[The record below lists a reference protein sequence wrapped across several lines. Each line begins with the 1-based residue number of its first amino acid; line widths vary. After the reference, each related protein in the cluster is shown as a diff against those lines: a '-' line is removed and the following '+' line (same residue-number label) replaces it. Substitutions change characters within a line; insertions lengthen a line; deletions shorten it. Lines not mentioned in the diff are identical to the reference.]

1 MYVRNLKEIA
11 RVEVT
16 DKRTIVIS
24 HNKKEDKVLIGQ
36 QIHTKDEEGK
46 PMNFF
51 LKGALNI
58 PSEMLPEVG
67 EAIDKAIEELNI

>member
-1 MYVRNLKEIA
+1 MRNLKEIV
-11 RVEVT
+11 RVKVT

-24 HNKKEDKVLIGQ
+24 HNEREDKIIIGQ

-58 PSEMLPEVG
+58 PAEMLPKVS
-67 EAIDKAIEELNI
+67 EAINEVIDELDI

>member
-1 MYVRNLKEIA
+1 MRNLKEIV
-11 RVEVT
+11 RIKVT

-24 HNKKEDKVLIGQ
+24 HNEQEDKIIIGQ
-36 QIHTKDEEGK
+36 QIHTVDEEGK

-58 PSEMLPEVG
+58 PAEMLPKVS
-67 EAIDKAIEELNI
+67 EAINEAIEELDI

>member
-1 MYVRNLKEIA
+1 MRTLKEIV
-11 RVEVT
+11 RVKVT

-24 HNKKEDKVLIGQ
+24 HNEQEDKIIIGQ
-36 QIHTKDEEGK
+36 QIHTVDEEGK

-58 PSEMLPEVG
+58 PADMLPKVSEAIN
-67 EAIDKAIEELNI
+67 EAIDELDI

>member
-58 PSEMLPEVG
+58 PAEMLPKVSEAIN
-67 EAIDKAIEELNI
+67 EAIDELDI

>member
-1 MYVRNLKEIA
+1 MRNLKEIV
-11 RVEVT
+11 RVKVT

-24 HNKKEDKVLIGQ
+24 HNEQEDKIIIGQ
-36 QIHTKDEEGK
+36 QIHTVDEEGK

-58 PSEMLPEVG
+58 PAEMLPKVSEAIN
-67 EAIDKAIEELNI
+67 EAIDELDI

>member
-1 MYVRNLKEIA
+1 MRNLKEIV
-11 RVEVT
+11 RVKVT

-24 HNKKEDKVLIGQ
+24 HNEQEDKIIIGQ
-36 QIHTKDEEGK
+36 QIHTVDEEGK

-58 PSEMLPEVG
+58 PAEMLPKVG
-67 EAIDKAIEELNI
+67 EAINEAIDELDI

>member
-1 MYVRNLKEIA
+1 MRSLKEIV
-11 RVEVT
+11 RVKVT

-24 HNKKEDKVLIGQ
+24 HNEQEDKIIIGQ
-36 QIHTKDEEGK
+36 QIHTKDEKGK

-58 PSEMLPEVG
+58 PAEMLPKVSEAIN
-67 EAIDKAIEELNI
+67 EAIDELDI